1 MSAVITSALNSALT
15 SVTSAAV
22 SSAPI
27 EWRALPPGSEI
38 SDEHLLAHVREQAAL
53 VERPLTT
60 ADLADAVRAVGR
72 AINGEAA
79 ARAVLMLREHLVG
92 LGPLQK
98 YVDMDSVTDVLVD
111 GSGQIWTDGAR
122 GLTCHGRGFSGPDEV
137 RELAVRLASRAGR
150 RLDDAQPF
158 VDAMVAGYRLHAVIP
173 PVATEGTLIS
183 IRRATREALTLTEWC
198 ADSNREWLPLLAAIV
213 AGRLNFLVS
222 GGTGT
227 GKTTLLSALLT
238 AVPQSERLVI
248 VEDTQELRP
257 EHPHVVSLQCRTAN
271 VEGTGVVSLTDLV
284 RNALRMRPD
293 RLVVG
298 ECRGAEVGDFLSAMN
313 TGHEGA
319 GGTVHANNVESVPA
333 RLYAL
338 GALAGL
344 DPVALGYQ
352 ASSAIDV
359 VIHMQRRAG
368 QRYPAEIARL
378 VMDEGRLHVESIA
391 VRDASGT
398 LRWGPGADWFRRIL
412 DEREV
417 DSHGLDH

>member
-1 MSAVITSALNSALT
+1 MKDSGLPGLRSQR
-15 SVTSAAV
+15 
-22 SSAPI
+22 I
-27 EWRALPPGSEI
+27 EWRPLAPGSDVT
-38 SDEHLLAHVREQAAL
+38 DELLLTHVREQAAL

-79 ARAVLMLREHLVG
+79 ARAVLMLREQLAG

-98 YVDMDSVTDVLVD
+98 FADTDGVTDVLVD
-111 GSGQIWTDGAR
+111 SHGEIWTDGTQ
-122 GLTCHGRGFSGPDEV
+122 GLINHGPGFADPHEV
-137 RELAVRLASRAGR
+137 RQLAVRLASRVGR

-173 PVATEGTLIS
+173 PVSTGGTIIS
-183 IRRATREALTLTEWC
+183 IRRATREALTLEELC
-198 ADSNREWLPLLAAIV
+198 AGGNEGWLPILNAV
-213 AGRLNFLVS
+213 VKSRLNFLVS

-227 GKTTLLSALLT
+227 GKTTLLAALLT
-238 AVPQSERLVI
+238 NAPHTERLVI

-271 VEGTGVVSLTDLV
+271 VEGTGLVTLTDLV

-298 ECRGAEVGDFLSAMN
+298 ECRGAEIGDFLSAMN

-319 GGTVHANNVESVPA
+319 GGTIHANNVDSVPA

-338 GALAGL
+338 GTLAGL
-344 DPVALGYQ
+344 DPLALGYQ
-352 ASSAIDV
+352 ASSAVDV
-359 VIHMQRRAG
+359 IIHMERRGG
-368 QRYPAEIARL
+368 QRYPQEIGRL
-378 VMDEGRLHVESIA
+378 VMTDGRLDVESIFTRDTAGA
-391 VRDASGT
+391 VRY
-398 LRWGPGADWFRRIL
+398 GPGYSWFCDILADRGVKL
-412 DEREV
+412 
-417 DSHGLDH
+417 SCSG